1 MSTSVRVITSRDFIR
16 ATPDGVPDIKRA
28 EDLLAEIS
36 RRGESLEDFEVLIDT
51 RQVKG
56 MLTAGELWYLSEQL
70 AKYRRAFSRRTAVLC
85 PVEKFDHTR
94 FFALCA
100 ENHGLNVRAFDSYE
114 DAMEWLIGDAGGGG
128 TSKAH

>member
-1 MSTSVRVITSRDFIR
+1 
-16 ATPDGVPDIKRA
+16 
-28 EDLLAEIS
+28 
-36 RRGESLEDFEVLIDT
+36 
-51 RQVKG
+51 

-100 ENHGLNVRAFDSYE
+100 ENQGCNVRAFDSYE
-114 DAMEWLIGDAGGGG
+114 DAMEWLIGDAPGGG
-128 TSKAH
+128 TSKAN